1 VREDFL
7 QQDGF
12 HEIDAYCSMSK
23 AYGIMRMV
31 MAFGR
36 EAEGALKEGV
46 PIDEIIQNPVLEK
59 IGRARYTAEDRFQS
73 YLEEVLAEIPQ
84 AFNPS
89 S

>member
-1 VREDFL
+1 
-7 QQDGF
+7 
-12 HEIDAYCSMSK
+12 
-23 AYGIMRMV
+23 MRMV
-31 MAFGR
+31 IAFQR

-59 IGRARYTAEDRFQS
+59 IGRARYMAEDRFQS
-73 YLEEVLAEIPQ
+73 YLEEVLIDVSQ